1 MNILIATGLYPPDI
15 GGPATYTK
23 FLERHLPAQGI
34 AFKVVAFTHVRSY
47 PKIIRHVLYLF
58 RLLRS
63 GRDADVLYALD
74 TISVGIP
81 VWLASKI
88 LRKKYYL
95 RVPGDYA
102 WEQGQQRWGVTVT
115 LDEYVVTKEKPFPAR
130 VLSWLQSR
138 VARSATRVV
147 VPSDYM
153 KTIVGAWGV
162 DKSRVVRIYSALNP
176 IQIEGTYDSLR
187 KKYEYQDF
195 TVITA
200 ARLTPWKGIEALID
214 VVCMLRG
221 AGQSTSLE
229 ILGSGELQKQL
240 GEYIIK
246 KEATTFVHL
255 RGQVGK
261 TELAERIKAADA
273 FVLNTSYEGLSHQL
287 LEVME
292 IGVPIVTT
300 PVGGNRELIEHEVH
314 GLLVP
319 WNDRVA
325 FCEALTRIRT
335 DMYERDRMVKAGQE
349 KVKLF
354 REEVI
359 VPQIATL
366 FTRVSQLV
374 NKVK

>member
-1 MNILIATGLYPPDI
+1 M
-15 GGPATYTK
+15 
-23 FLERHLPAQGI
+23 PAQGI
-34 AFKVVAFTHVRSY
+34 AYEVVAFTHVRSY
-47 PKIIRHVLYLF
+47 PKIIRHALYLF

-115 LDEYVVTKEKPFPAR
+115 LDEYVVTKKKPFPAR

-138 VARSATRVV
+138 VARGATRVV

-153 KTIVGAWGV
+153 KTIVGARGV
-162 DKSRVVRIYSALNP
+162 NQSRVVRIYSALNP
-176 IQIEGTYDSLR
+176 IQIEGSYDSLR
-187 KKYEYQDF
+187 KKYDYHDF

-214 VVCMLRG
+214 VICMLRG
-221 AGQSTSLE
+221 SGQPTSLE
-229 ILGSGELQKQL
+229 ILGSGELQKHL
-240 GEYIIK
+240 EEYIIK

-335 DMYERDRMVKAGQE
+335 DMYVRDRMVKAGQE

-359 VPQIATL
+359 VPQIASL
-366 FTRVSQLV
+366 FTQASLLV
-374 NKVK
+374 NKEK